1 MWGVLR
7 PIYMYQPLRLST
19 PKLPYEEPLVWEILR
34 VVNWYFNS
42 PCHAIIGQLRRAFPA
57 IFVLVSGS
65 RKKMRWVAS
74 SSIDATT
81 RIVAC
86 AFPNDAT
93 FKAVI
98 YVRLLCKAGP
108 ASDSFRD
115 HQRPGCP
122 VPSSSL
128 PCFGKKHLHD
138 GALVD
143 LLYLLVNPVSF
154 LSVMCTRPCSCPLP
168 ITVQLLYVI
177 LPCYWSCASS
187 LATGAEAVLRI
198 QVAVF
203 YDRASCMHVLQGF
216 TYRSFSLSL
225 SVYSLITPSSMLLSH
240 KSLQPCPPGRLIIR
254 LWI

>member
-1 MWGVLR
+1 
-7 PIYMYQPLRLST
+7 
-19 PKLPYEEPLVWEILR
+19 
-34 VVNWYFNS
+34 
-42 PCHAIIGQLRRAFPA
+42 
-57 IFVLVSGS
+57 
-65 RKKMRWVAS
+65 MRWVAS

-98 YVRLLCKAGP
+98 YVRLLCKTGP
-108 ASDSFRD
+108 VSDSFRD
-115 HQRPGCP
+115 HQRPGRP

-198 QVAVF
+198 QVVVF